1 MPPMITHFETDTL
14 PRVVPGQP
22 GSGTL
27 DLLLPFRV
35 EVGGTGVTVRSWVFA
50 VEVNGRRWSPRV
62 RSRRLTA
69 GLAAQLRNRM
79 DRTGDFSFTHLPYYA
94 ALDDEAI
101 VAGRAVYLEGTV
113 PQVPGGAEVRYA
125 LTVRA
130 GRDHGEDVTT
140 GTPTYRTRV
149 VDPRFT
155 REEVRRTHIPS
166 SGRAPDAYVLLHRR
180 KADLD
185 QIRIDVLDLGFD
197 GPPERADLVV
207 EVDGIEVVD
216 LGAMPRD
223 TGPDGVIEVPLVD
236 VAADS
241 VTVAV
246 PCRDDT
252 LPTITVRHRGVTDEV
267 DLAAPPPV
275 GEARLMFVNFAIQ
288 GLNDLF
294 VIPDDGYAPPRSY
307 TQLTMRDEKADYSS
321 RPGAP
326 ENGVGDGY
334 AFTIDAH
341 RRFGVPQLWA
351 MNGGLLGLLAHDSPA
366 ELAAIAADVDAG
378 RLTPV
383 NAGYGAHRLPYYTKA
398 TNRDAIDLGRLA
410 LQNMVRYTRGVRRV
424 YYPDSRITVDKPDV
438 TDALRESG
446 VEFLVVDAGADEHGN
461 WDSNTIVQDTKP
473 EIGKHDARRYVDWQY
488 LWRDKRTGAYLLF
501 IDRETK
507 DKLLSATGKEA
518 DRGTMPLD
526 LRRKFLEFATLV
538 DERDGNLVVYSD
550 DADKASG
557 NGWFDGSS
565 GSNQRYQAVLSWVAA
580 HPWVRAVTTETLWP
594 AGTDAPKVVGELELV
609 RASDP
614 YIEKRWRLENVAPE
628 NGHDNGLA
636 FDTWYGAW
644 ARTTAAW
651 LDENLRAI
659 SDRAEQALA
668 RRTPHDDGSADLVRL
683 ARLYF
688 LMCLHESQWSKRPR
702 IDPPSAGATEPEDFV
717 VAESLQLRNTHVY
730 LNASFWAEWATQVPD
745 RGQPE
750 AYRDAGPVIDAVAD
764 FEDEGFAG
772 AERPLWSRREVQGLQ
787 WDHDPLSN
795 VVLYN
800 AHALVVIDRNGGRI
814 THLFALVGGRAV
826 SISGTHK
833 AYQSLDVDW
842 ASFAGAECDGRVL
855 QNTVYTPNHVYVAC
869 DVDASRYTTGE
880 PPSPDGVHGWSY
892 PDNFNAYEVAGA
904 ASGPAPTA
912 EVALT
917 YGPTRG
923 ERLVPTTIAELDEA
937 LAADLIAKTSDEPG
951 VVLHDVETFG
961 PFAKTIRLDERT
973 LHVEYRDTRPGHRV
987 ANEFCVDL
995 LRAALHGQRQTHAI
1009 AASGRSGTVTNE
1021 AGLTVRVEL
1030 HNGCAFTEAPPAPP
1044 DPASADA
1051 WRFHRVMTDD
1061 LEIVAPEGGD
1071 FAYRIILP

>member
-1 MPPMITHFETDTL
+1 MPPTITHFETDTL
-14 PRVVPGQP
+14 PRVVPGP
-22 GSGTL
+22 AKAGPL

-35 EVGGTGVTVRSWVFA
+35 AVGGPGAGVRSWQFA
-50 VEVNGRRWSPRV
+50 VEVDGRPWSPRV

-69 GLAAQLRNRM
+69 GLAEQLRDRM
-79 DRTGDFSFTHLPYYA
+79 DRTGAFSFTHLPYYA
-94 ALDDEAI
+94 ALDDAAI
-101 VAGRAVYLEGTV
+101 VAGRVVYLEGTV
-113 PQVPGGAEVRYA
+113 PQVPEGAEVRYA
-125 LTVRA
+125 LTVTA
-130 GRDHGEDVTT
+130 GRDDEQDVTT

-185 QIRIDVLDLGFD
+185 QIRVDVLDLGFD

-207 EVDGIEVVD
+207 EVDGTTIVD
-216 LGAMPRD
+216 LRAVPRD
-223 TGPDGVIEVPLVD
+223 AGRDGVIDVPLVD

-246 PCRDDT
+246 PCRDDA
-252 LPTITVRHRGVTDEV
+252 LPMVTVRHRGVTDEV
-267 DLAAPPPV
+267 NLAAPPPV
-275 GEARLMFVNFAIQ
+275 GEARFMFVNFAIQ

-294 VIPDDGYAPPRSY
+294 ATPDDGYDPPRSY
-307 TQLTMRDEKADYSS
+307 AQLTMRDEKADYSS

-351 MNGGLLGLLAHDSPA
+351 MNGGLLGLLAHDSPG
-366 ELAAIAADVDAG
+366 ELTAIAADVDAG
-378 RLTPV
+378 WLTPV
-383 NAGYGAHRLPYYTKA
+383 VAGYGAHRLPYYTKA
-398 TNRDAIDLGRLA
+398 TNRDAIDLGRQA
-410 LQNMVRYTRGVRRV
+410 LQDMVGYDREVRRV
-424 YYPDSRITVDKPDV
+424 YYPDSRITVDRTHV

-446 VEFLVVDAGADEHGN
+446 VEFLVVDAGADEHGQPAT
-461 WDSNTIVQDTKP
+461 NTIVQNAEP
-473 EIGKHDARRYVDWQY
+473 AIGRHDDERYVDWQY
-488 LWRDKRTGAYLLF
+488 LWRDTRTGAYLLF

-507 DKLLSATGKEA
+507 DTLLGATGQEA
-518 DRGTMPLD
+518 DRGTMPLN
-526 LRRKFLEFATLV
+526 LRRKLVEFATLV
-538 DERDGNLVVYSD
+538 DERRGNLVVYSD

-594 AGTDAPKVVGELELV
+594 AGTHAPEVVGQLELV

-614 YIEKRWRLENVAPE
+614 YIEKKWRIENVAPE
-628 NGHDNGLA
+628 PDHSYDLA

-644 ARTTAAW
+644 ARTSAAW
-651 LDENLRAI
+651 LDEDLRAI
-659 SDRAEQALA
+659 SDRAENALA
-668 RRTPHDDGSADLVRL
+668 RRDPRDDGGGDLATL

-702 IDPPSAGATEPEDFV
+702 IDPPGAGATEPEDFV
-717 VAESLQLRNTHVY
+717 VAESLQLRNMHVY
-730 LNASFWAEWATQVPD
+730 LNASFWAEWATKVPD
-745 RGQPE
+745 GGQPG
-750 AYRDAGPVIDAVAD
+750 AYRDGGPVIDAVAA

-772 AERPLWSRREVQGLQ
+772 AERPPWSRSEVQGLQ
-787 WDHDPLSN
+787 WDHDPLPN

-800 AHALVVIDRNGGRI
+800 EHALVVVDRNGGRI
-814 THLFALVGGRAV
+814 THLFAMVGGRAV

-855 QNTVYTPNHVYVAC
+855 QNTVYTPNHAYVAC
-869 DVDASRYTTGE
+869 DLDASRYTTGE
-880 PPSPDGVHGWSY
+880 PPSPGGVHGSSY
-892 PDNFNAYEVAGA
+892 PDNFNAYEVDGSD
-904 ASGPAPTA
+904 SGPAPTA
-912 EVALT
+912 EVRLI

-923 ERLVPTTIAELDEA
+923 DQPVPTTIVELDKA
-937 LAADLIAKTSDEPG
+937 LAADLAAKKSGEPG

-961 PFAKTIRLDERT
+961 AFSKTIRLDERT
-973 LHVEYRDTRPGHRV
+973 VHVEYRDTRPGHRV

-995 LRAALHGQRQTHAI
+995 LRAALNGQRQTWSLADD
-1009 AASGRSGTVTNE
+1009 GGSGTVTN
-1021 AGLTVRVEL
+1021 GDITVHVEIR
-1030 HNGCAFTEAPPAPP
+1030 NGCAFTEAHPAPP
-1044 DPASADA
+1044 DPRSADA
-1051 WRFHRVMTDD
+1051 RRLHRVMTDN

-1071 FAYRIILP
+1071 FAYQIIVP